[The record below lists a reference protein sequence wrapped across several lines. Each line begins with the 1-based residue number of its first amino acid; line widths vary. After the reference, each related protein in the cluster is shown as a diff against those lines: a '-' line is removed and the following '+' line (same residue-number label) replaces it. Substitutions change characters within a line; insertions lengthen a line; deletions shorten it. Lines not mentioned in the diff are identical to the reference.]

1 MTRDGHR
8 RERAS
13 TVVDAA
19 RDPATPSKDGIA
31 RALHVVVG
39 GGHSVGTRRAAD
51 APRAADIE
59 TLSPRRL
66 ESARGARRDGRDARR
81 GARVA
86 GGRWL
91 HARQRVSR
99 ETSAELSSFFSRCR
113 SEVFPDAPISAV
125 EPTENSR
132 LLRWQG
138 ESSCSFRAFRK
149 RAVVFALD
157 FLFSCANTRTI
168 ERFVKRTKIPKLE
181 PIRSR
186 LPVFSRSHSTRVSLI
201 PPNPS
206 RGTTASPYTLVHS
219 RRVFFGSRFRE
230 VGFTTPR
237 APRPAYPHAP
247 HLRKSHPTSQWL
259 PLPCLW
265 PLSRPPSSA
274 RTSPPSRAP
283 ASPRSRPRRWLA
295 AAPPSRYEH
304 RRCARPHRA
313 RATDAARATI
323 ARARTPPDARLDRNA
338 RASPAS
344 SSRRP
349 RARAAAPDRATS
361 RKTRAIAPIQGPARV
376 ACGRGYAPDR
386 PAREPRRPRDSVG
399 ARRDTRRARRGE
411 RRARRTPVPARA
423 TRRTSARGAR
433 SPRASTGSLSTRCRL
448 ERAVALGPGAPN
460 PGFLSHEP
468 ARRKSEKTF
477 RVFSNVAVVF
487 FFVKT
492 APVPAS
498 NPAP

>member
-1 MTRDGHR
+1 M
-8 RERAS
+8 
-13 TVVDAA
+13 
-19 RDPATPSKDGIA
+19 
-31 RALHVVVG
+31 
-39 GGHSVGTRRAAD
+39 
-51 APRAADIE
+51 
-59 TLSPRRL
+59 
-66 ESARGARRDGRDARR
+66 
-81 GARVA
+81 
-86 GGRWL
+86 
-91 HARQRVSR
+91 
-99 ETSAELSSFFSRCR
+99 
-113 SEVFPDAPISAV
+113 
-125 EPTENSR
+125 
-132 LLRWQG
+132 
-138 ESSCSFRAFRK
+138 
-149 RAVVFALD
+149 
-157 FLFSCANTRTI
+157 
-168 ERFVKRTKIPKLE
+168 KRTKIPKLE

-186 LPVFSRSHSTRVSLI
+186 LPVFPDPTRHEFRLSHRI
-201 PPNPS
+201 
-206 RGTTASPYTLVHS
+206 
-219 RRVFFGSRFRE
+219 RRVVRQPLPTHLSILDEFFGSRFRE

-376 ACGRGYAPDR
+376 ACGRGYAPR
-386 PAREPRRPRDSVG
+386 SP
-399 ARRDTRRARRGE
+399 RARAEATARF
-411 RRARRTPVPARA
+411 RRRTPRHAPRSSRRAPRASYAVPARA

-468 ARRKSEKTF
+468 AREKRKRFESF
-477 RVFSNVAVVF
+477 RTSRLFF

-492 APVPAS
+492 APRPRFRTRLL
-498 NPAP
+498 NPV